1 MSQTDPSTMSRRQQ
15 MVETYK
21 LTKQSDPKIG
31 LILGAIFVVVAAV
44 AGVIFWFLPGEG
56 IFSWIFT
63 IVGALL
69 AGLLAAMVVFS
80 RRAQK
85 VMYARLDGQVGGG
98 YAALTMLRRGWTVTQ
113 AVGVEPRSQTLVHRV
128 VGPPGVVLVGE
139 GNSPSKVRSLLA
151 STKRN
156 HARVLGE
163 VPITTIVAGN
173 GEDEIPLPRLTKHVT
188 KIGRKVAGP
197 EITDIINRLKAVD
210 ATRGAVPIPK
220 GPVPTS
226 MKGMRGNLRGR

>member
-85 VMYARLDGQVGGG
+85 VMYARLEGQVGGG

-210 ATRGAVPIPK
+210 ATRGTVPIPK

>member
-98 YAALTMLRRGWTVTQ
+98 YAALTMLRRGWKVTQ

-210 ATRGAVPIPK
+210 AARGTVPIPK

>member
-1 MSQTDPSTMSRRQQ
+1 MSQTDPSSMSRRQQ

-31 LILGAIFVVVAAV
+31 LILGSIFVVVAAV

-85 VMYARLDGQVGGG
+85 VMYARLEGQVGGG
-98 YAALTMLRRGWTVTQ
+98 YAALTMLRRGWTVT
-113 AVGVEPRSQTLVHRV
+113 
-128 VGPPGVVLVGE
+128 
-139 GNSPSKVRSLLA
+139 
-151 STKRN
+151 
-156 HARVLGE
+156 
-163 VPITTIVAGN
+163 
-173 GEDEIPLPRLTKHVT
+173 
-188 KIGRKVAGP
+188 
-197 EITDIINRLKAVD
+197 
-210 ATRGAVPIPK
+210 
-220 GPVPTS
+220 
-226 MKGMRGNLRGR
+226 

>member
-151 STKRN
+151 STKRS

-173 GEDEIPLPRLTKHVT
+173 GEDEIPLPRLTKHIT

>member
-173 GEDEIPLPRLTKHVT
+173 GEDEIPLPRLTKHIT

>member
-1 MSQTDPSTMSRRQQ
+1 MSQTDPSSMSRRQQ

-31 LILGAIFVVVAAV
+31 LILGSIFVVVAAV

-85 VMYARLDGQVGGG
+85 VMYSRLEGQVGGG

-128 VGPPGVVLVGE
+128 VGPPGVILVGE

-151 STKRN
+151 STKRT

-197 EITDIINRLKAVD
+197 EITDILNRLKAVD
-210 ATRGAVPIPK
+210 ATRGTMPIPK
-220 GPVPTS
+220 GPLPTS

>member
-1 MSQTDPSTMSRRQQ
+1 MSQTDPSSMSRRQQ

-31 LILGAIFVVVAAV
+31 LLLCAIFVVVAAV

-85 VMYARLDGQVGGG
+85 VMYSRLEGQIGGG

-151 STKRN
+151 STKRT
-156 HARVLGE
+156 HARVLSD
-163 VPITTIVAGN
+163 VPITTVVAGN
-173 GEDEIPLPRLTKHVT
+173 GEDEVPLPQLTKHVT
-188 KIGRKVAGP
+188 KLGHNVAGP
-197 EITDIINRLKAVD
+197 EITDILNRLKAVD
-210 ATRGAVPIPK
+210 ATRGAMPIPK

>member
-1 MSQTDPSTMSRRQQ
+1 
-15 MVETYK
+15 
-21 LTKQSDPKIG
+21 
-31 LILGAIFVVVAAV
+31 
-44 AGVIFWFLPGEG
+44 
-56 IFSWIFT
+56 
-63 IVGALL
+63 
-69 AGLLAAMVVFS
+69 
-80 RRAQK
+80 
-85 VMYARLDGQVGGG
+85 MYARLEGQVGGG

-151 STKRN
+151 STKRT

-163 VPITTIVAGN
+163 VPITTVVAGN
-173 GEDEIPLPRLTKHVT
+173 GEDEVPLPQLTKHVT

-197 EITDIINRLKAVD
+197 EITDILNRLKAVD
-210 ATRGAVPIPK
+210 ATRGTMPIPK

>member
-1 MSQTDPSTMSRRQQ
+1 MSQTDPSSMSRRQQ

-31 LILGAIFVVVAAV
+31 LLLGAIFVVVAAV

-69 AGLLAAMVVFS
+69 AGLLAATVVFS

-85 VMYARLDGQVGGG
+85 VMYSRLEGQVGGG

-151 STKRN
+151 STKRT

-163 VPITTIVAGN
+163 VPITTVVAGN
-173 GEDEIPLPRLTKHVT
+173 GEDEVPLPQLTKHVT
-188 KIGRKVAGP
+188 KLGRNVAGP
-197 EITDIINRLKAVD
+197 EITDILNRLKAVD
-210 ATRGAVPIPK
+210 ATRGAMPIPK